1 MAAKQ
6 VHVMFLKYH
15 NVCCIELATDMR
27 ILITA
32 MLQDTNPLPHHDQ
45 LPAQPPVAAQPQV
58 AAQPRPLPIPLRGPA
73 TLIDMSM
80 NP

>member
-1 MAAKQ
+1 
-6 VHVMFLKYH
+6 
-15 NVCCIELATDMR
+15 
-27 ILITA
+27 

-45 LPAQPPVAAQPQV
+45 LPAQPQVAAQPPV
-58 AAQPRPLPIPLRGPA
+58 AAQPRPLAIPLRGPA